1 MNIDNVNAINIKIL
15 KKKQKKVKKIL
26 TEGGG
31 GGIIY
36 KHSQESAR
44 SLKTEQ
50 ETSISKE
57 TKKRKQ
63 RTQVRS

>member
-1 MNIDNVNAINIKIL
+1 M
-15 KKKQKKVKKIL
+15 KKNKKKVKKIL

-57 TKKRKQ
+57 TKKGNSERKFVHKESIKW
-63 RTQVRS
+63 RV